1 MRARPRAPY
10 NNRPA
15 RPPTTVRPLVPVA
28 AGLLLYMAL
37 FELGLPLLA
46 HGRPRYADAAIAL
59 LFALGVGT
67 PYIAELAEANVS
79 TGHHH
84 AMLL

>member
-1 MRARPRAPY
+1 
-10 NNRPA
+10 
-15 RPPTTVRPLVPVA
+15 
-28 AGLLLYMAL
+28 MAL